1 MGVFMGE
8 EMKVLCYGV
17 RDVEEPFF
25 KALNK
30 DYRFDITCIPDY
42 LNTAETAKMAEGFQ
56 AVILRGNCWATKENL
71 DIYKACG
78 VQYVLTRT
86 VGVNHIDTE
95 YARSLGFKMAY
106 VPFYSPNAIAELAVT
121 HAMML
126 LRNMAL
132 TADSCGHKD
141 FRVVSAM
148 FSREIRNCVVG
159 IIGLG
164 RIGFT
169 AAKLFKGLGAQVLGY
184 DIYKKENV
192 EDIVRQVE
200 LDELIQNSDII
211 SVHVPF
217 IKGNEKLG
225 TEAFFNKMKKNAIF
239 INTGRGETVD
249 TRALINVVKSGHL
262 AGAGVDTLDKESE
275 LFFKDF
281 SDKEIENA
289 DFRELAALY
298 PRVLISPHIGSFTDE
313 AVKNMI
319 ETTYA
324 NLQELIDSGTSKNE
338 I

>member
-1 MGVFMGE
+1 
-8 EMKVLCYGV
+8 
-17 RDVEEPFF
+17 
-25 KALNK
+25 
-30 DYRFDITCIPDY
+30 
-42 LNTAETAKMAEGFQ
+42 
-56 AVILRGNCWATKENL
+56 
-71 DIYKACG
+71 
-78 VQYVLTRT
+78 
-86 VGVNHIDTE
+86 
-95 YARSLGFKMAY
+95 
-106 VPFYSPNAIAELAVT
+106 
-121 HAMML
+121 
-126 LRNMAL
+126 
-132 TADSCGHKD
+132 
-141 FRVVSAM
+141 M

-249 TRALINVVKSGHL
+249 TRALINAVKSGHL